1 MREKFPFKETMPK
14 LNVRGRSGGV
24 KEGLG
29 GEGIRIKFTSS
40 SPFPKPSL
48 ILTLKQRTI
57 AKESEF

>member
-1 MREKFPFKETMPK
+1 MREKFPFKETVPK

-24 KEGLG
+24 KEGWG
-29 GEGIRIKFTSS
+29 RIRIKFSLS